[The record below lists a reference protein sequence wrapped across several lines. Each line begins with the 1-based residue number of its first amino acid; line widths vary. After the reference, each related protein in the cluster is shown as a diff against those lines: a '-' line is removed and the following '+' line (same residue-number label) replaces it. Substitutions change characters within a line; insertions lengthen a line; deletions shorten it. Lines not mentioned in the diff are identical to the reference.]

1 MKHILLILA
10 LNTFPFLMIAQ
21 NTNTLS
27 DKPDSAKKIL
37 LAEVSCGQCQFG
49 LPGMDCNLAVRI
61 DGRAYFVKGANID
74 SYGDAH
80 ANDGFCKAIRKAE
93 VQGELLNNQFIL
105 SYFKLL
111 ETPMKSKSKK

>member
-1 MKHILLILA
+1 MKQLLLILA
-10 LNTFPFLMIAQ
+10 LNTFPFWVNAQ
-21 NTNTLS
+21 NTIVLS
-27 DKPDSAKKIL
+27 DKPDTAKKIL

-49 LPGMDCNLAVRI
+49 LPGMDCSLAVRI
-61 DGRAYFVKGANID
+61 DGHAYFVKGANID

-93 VQGELLNNQFIL
+93 VQGELINNQFNL

-111 ETPMKSKSKK
+111 EKPIKTKSKK